1 MERLANKRAD
11 FSHKAGSGADML
23 GKLERAHGIISQNSL
38 YSDFI
43 Y

>member
-23 GKLERAHGIISQNSL
+23 GKLERAHGINFSKVR
-38 YSDFI
+38 FI
-43 Y
+43 VTL